1 MFCGEQ
7 WYLVEK
13 ESCFGETRGT
23 WGRKC
28 PILSDPEVDFLPQI
42 LLFAPQL
49 SIISHKIPPFKR
61 KQNIFSPK
69 YYTSFGNTKFSPPP
83 SQKKKQKPK
92 NGNQNNKPNTSTH
105 HWTGRHVLGLSAGR
119 RNKVRHSFYREQL
132 LRFLSRFGRKYQ
144 RSGKK
149 GPCHCPSVT
158 TQLYV
163 TEPAVAGSVKDGS
176 SESSLA
182 SLPCCSLELVKRAP
196 EGFFFV

>member
-1 MFCGEQ
+1 MS
-7 WYLVEK
+7 Y
-13 ESCFGETRGT
+13 
-23 WGRKC
+23 
-28 PILSDPEVDFLPQI
+28 
-42 LLFAPQL
+42 
-49 SIISHKIPPFKR
+49 
-61 KQNIFSPK
+61 
-69 YYTSFGNTKFSPPP
+69 SFRPRNGFSPPDPTFRPAVKHHLPQNTTFQTKTKHFLSKIRHFFRKHDIPPP
-83 SQKKKQKPK
+83 SPPPHTHTEKPK
-92 NGNQNNKPNTSTH
+92 TNGNQNNKQNTSTH

>member
-1 MFCGEQ
+1 MSYSF
-7 WYLVEK
+7 
-13 ESCFGETRGT
+13 
-23 WGRKC
+23 
-28 PILSDPEVDFLPQI
+28 PPEVDFLPQI

-69 YYTSFGNTKFSPPP
+69 YYTSFGNTTFSPPP
-83 SQKKKQKPK
+83 PRKKKQKPK

-182 SLPCCSLELVKRAP
+182 SLPCCRLELVKRAP
-196 EGFFFV
+196 EVSLVV

>member
-1 MFCGEQ
+1 MLHC
-7 WYLVEK
+7 
-13 ESCFGETRGT
+13 CH
-23 WGRKC
+23 
-28 PILSDPEVDFLPQI
+28 PQYCT
-42 LLFAPQL
+42 LHA
-49 SIISHKIPPFKR
+49 
-61 KQNIFSPK
+61 
-69 YYTSFGNTKFSPPP
+69 PP
-83 SQKKKQKPK
+83 SFNTTIIPLFSRNVQWSASTGAFLYT
-92 NGNQNNKPNTSTH
+92 NCGNQNNKQNTSTH

-119 RNKVRHSFYREQL
+119 RNKVRRSFYREQL

>member
-1 MFCGEQ
+1 M
-7 WYLVEK
+7 
-13 ESCFGETRGT
+13 
-23 WGRKC
+23 
-28 PILSDPEVDFLPQI
+28 
-42 LLFAPQL
+42 LFR
-49 SIISHKIPPFKR
+49 S
-61 KQNIFSPK
+61 
-69 YYTSFGNTKFSPPP
+69 
-83 SQKKKQKPK
+83 
-92 NGNQNNKPNTSTH
+92 
-105 HWTGRHVLGLSAGR
+105 GRHVLGLSAGR
-119 RNKVRHSFYREQL
+119 RNKDRHSFYREHL

-196 EGFFFV
+196 EVFFFV

>member
-1 MFCGEQ
+1 MRQGVLGGENV
-7 WYLVEK
+7 LFFPPRSRFSPPGPTFRPTVK
-13 ESCFGETRGT
+13 HH
-23 WGRKC
+23 
-28 PILSDPEVDFLPQI
+28 LPQNTTFQTKTKRFLSKI
-42 LLFAPQL
+42 LHF
-49 SIISHKIPPFKR
+49 FR
-61 KQNIFSPK
+61 KHDI
-69 YYTSFGNTKFSPPP
+69 FSPPP
-83 SQKKKQKPK
+83 QKKKKQKPK

-196 EGFFFV
+196 EVFFFV